1 MQFGILKKQ
10 VGFSPINFEKSKMC
24 FDNAV
29 RACLGDSI
37 IAHKEKANKLA
48 KKGKRETISFNS
60 LNPLRFAHFVRP
72 TRLRV
77 THPIMIKSYYLSIG
91 CGRSL
96 LGRRRAQRDRGS
108 GVRSKHPALSLTA
121 IS

>member
-37 IAHKEKANKLA
+37 IAHKEKASKIANKN
-48 KKGKRETISFNS
+48 KRETIRSEFLNLLAAMSF
-60 LNPLRFAHFVRP
+60 
-72 TRLRV
+72 
-77 THPIMIKSYYLSIG
+77 
-91 CGRSL
+91 
-96 LGRRRAQRDRGS
+96 RAS
-108 GVRSKHPALSLTA
+108 PN
-121 IS
+121 